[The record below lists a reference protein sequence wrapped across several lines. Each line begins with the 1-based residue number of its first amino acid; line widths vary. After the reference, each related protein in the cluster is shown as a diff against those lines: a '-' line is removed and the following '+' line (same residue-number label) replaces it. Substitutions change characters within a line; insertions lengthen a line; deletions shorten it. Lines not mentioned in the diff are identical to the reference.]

1 MKVQDCMT
9 SPARSCTA
17 SASLVTAAE
26 IMWESK
32 IGALPVLDPEG
43 HPIGMITDRD
53 ICMAAAR
60 KGRFAG
66 EISVRETMSPNPF
79 TARPDDD
86 LAKALDT
93 MAARQVR
100 RLPVVEDHER
110 SARRDRVDQRRRGG
124 RRVRRTGF
132 SGAAGG
138 LWAHRRDAPQD
149 RATFGVTGRDLR
161 RESAR
166 PGRGSPLFVSGAS
179 RSPGRH
185 PRQRG
190 KL

>member
-79 TARPDDD
+79 TARPTTT
-86 LAKALDT
+86 L
-93 MAARQVR
+93 R
-100 RLPVVEDHER
+100 RRSTRWPRGRSGAFPWSITKNPGSSGSCRSTTSRRPPSPENGIFGGGRRSLGTSSRR
-110 SARRDRVDQRRRGG
+110 SARSRN
-124 RRVRRTGF
+124 
-132 SGAAGG
+132 
-138 LWAHRRDAPQD
+138 
-149 RATFGVTGRDLR
+149 LR
-161 RESAR
+161 RHRAGPPPRECPTGTRIAALRKRCESLSWPTSTPTR
-166 PGRGSPLFVSGAS
+166 
-179 RSPGRH
+179 
-185 PRQRG
+185 